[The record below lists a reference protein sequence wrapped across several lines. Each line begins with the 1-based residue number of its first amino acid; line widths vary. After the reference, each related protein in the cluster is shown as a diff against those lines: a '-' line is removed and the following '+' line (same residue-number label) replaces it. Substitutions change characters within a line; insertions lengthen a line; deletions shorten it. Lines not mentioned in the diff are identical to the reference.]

1 MQFSQEIENAL
12 AAFARN
18 SGMTKDE
25 AIARI
30 LRERLIAEGHLASG
44 QEGIPPEKLN
54 ATNDD

>member
-1 MQFSQEIENAL
+1 MQLSQDIENAL
-12 AAFARN
+12 SAYARN
-18 SGMTKDE
+18 NGMTNDE

-30 LRERLIAEGHLASG
+30 LSERLITEGHLSSG

>member
-1 MQFSQEIENAL
+1 VQLSQEIETAL
-12 AAFARN
+12 SAFARDN
-18 SGMTKDE
+18 RMSKDE

-30 LRERLIAEGHLASG
+30 LRERLIAEGHLSSG

>member
-1 MQFSQEIENAL
+1 MQLSHEIENAL

-18 SGMTKDE
+18 SGVTKDE

-30 LRERLIAEGHLASG
+30 LRERLITEGHLASG
-44 QEGIPPEKLN
+44 QEGIPPQRLN

>member
-1 MQFSQEIENAL
+1 VQFSQEIENAL

-18 SGMTKDE
+18 SGVTKDE

-30 LRERLIAEGHLASG
+30 LRERLIAGGHLASG

>member
-1 MQFSQEIENAL
+1 VQFSQDIENAL

-18 SGMTKDE
+18 SGVTKDE

-30 LRERLIAEGHLASG
+30 LRERLIAEGHLSSG

-54 ATNDD
+54 STNDD

>member
-18 SGMTKDE
+18 SGVTRDE

-30 LRERLIAEGHLASG
+30 LRERMIAEGDLASG